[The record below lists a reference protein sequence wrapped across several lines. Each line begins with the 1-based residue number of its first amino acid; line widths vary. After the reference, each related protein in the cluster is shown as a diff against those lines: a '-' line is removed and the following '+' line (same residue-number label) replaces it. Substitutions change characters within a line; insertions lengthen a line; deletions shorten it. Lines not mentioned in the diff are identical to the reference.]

1 MTSLVTVFGGSGFL
15 GRHTVRALAKA
26 GYRIRVGVRHPNLG
40 NFLLPMGSV
49 GQIQVVK
56 VNVEDADQIA
66 AALRGADVVI
76 NLVGILYETGHQRFE
91 ALHAEAAGA
100 IATAAK
106 SAGAST
112 LIHVSSL
119 YCPPDSDSAYART
132 KADGEARVRAAFPEA
147 TVLKPSIVFGPED
160 NFFNRFAALMR
171 LLPPF
176 VPMPLIG
183 GGKTKFQ
190 PVYVSDVAA
199 AIVKCAQ
206 DPATRGR
213 LYELGG
219 PSVYTFKEL
228 MELIL
233 RETCRKRLLVPV
245 PFAIAMLQATFLQLL
260 PKPLLTRDQVR
271 LLKYDNVVSEGA
283 LTLADLGIQPDSLE
297 AILPAY
303 LWRFRAE
310 GQFGDF
316 VQDKIAAA
324 PKS

>member
-26 GYRIRVGVRHPNLG
+26 GYRIRVAVRHPNLG

-49 GQIQVVK
+49 GQIQIVK
-56 VNVEDADQIA
+56 TNIEDVDQIA
-66 AALRGADVVI
+66 AAVRGADVVI
-76 NLVGILYETGHQRFE
+76 NLVGILYQSGHQSFDSI
-91 ALHAEAAGA
+91 HAEAAGA
-100 IATAAK
+100 IAAAAK
-106 SAGAST
+106 SAGAQSF
-112 LIHVSSL
+112 IQVSSIGA
-119 YCPPDSDSAYART
+119 DEESESAYART
-132 KADGEARVRAAFPEA
+132 KAEGETRVRAAFPDA
-147 TVLKPSIVFGPED
+147 TILRPSIVFGPED
-160 NFFNRFAALMR
+160 NFFNRFAALARM
-171 LLPPF
+171 LPF
-176 VPMPLIG
+176 LPLIG
-183 GGKTKFQ
+183 GGTTKFQ
-190 PVYVSDVAA
+190 PVYVSDIAA

-219 PSVYTFKEL
+219 PGIYSFKDL

-260 PKPLLTRDQVR
+260 PKPLLTRDQVK
-271 LLKYDNVVSEGA
+271 LLKFDNVVSAGA
-283 LTLADLGIQPDSLE
+283 LTLADLGIQADSLE
-297 AILPAY
+297 AILPSY

-310 GQFGDF
+310 GQFEEF
-316 VQDKIAAA
+316 VADKIAAA